1 MNTDKYSWLK
11 QIIANGIKNNNKI
24 TIEQI
29 LNANPNKDDE
39 LNLYEITEYLS
50 LYNLF
55 IEDEPEHNCTAEII
69 SSECMD
75 SYSMYLNE
83 ISRYELL
90 TKEEEYELGKKI
102 KNDDASAKQKMTES
116 NLRLVISIAKNYL
129 NHGLDIM
136 DLIQYGNF
144 GLMKAVERF
153 DYSKGFKFSTYATW
167 WIRQYI
173 TRAISD
179 NSRAIRI
186 PVHMVER
193 VYKYNKYRNTFIA
206 ANHCEP
212 DDSEIAKALNISIKQ
227 LKTVKNCLHDVVLLD
242 TPVGD
247 DNDSCIVDFIE
258 DESDSPE
265 EIALESVQ
273 RQKIR
278 ELVDTLSPREAI
290 VIKLRYGFTGR
301 IYTLEEVGEQLGVT
315 RERARQIEIKAIN
328 RLQKPSVLSA
338 INEAS

>member
-1 MNTDKYSWLK
+1 MNTDEYSWLK

-24 TIEQI
+24 TVEQI

-50 LYNLF
+50 LYNLSV
-55 IEDEPEHNCTAEII
+55 EDEPELNCTAEII

-75 SYSMYLNE
+75 SYGMYLNE

-102 KNDDASAKQKMTES
+102 KNGDAFAKQKMTES

-153 DYSKGFKFSTYATW
+153 DCSKGFKFSTYATW

-193 VYKYNKYRNTFIA
+193 VYKYNKYRSAFIA

-212 DDSEIAKALNISIKQ
+212 DDSESAKALNISIKQ
-227 LKTVKNCLHDVVLLD
+227 LKTVKNCLHDVVSLD

-258 DESDSPE
+258 DDSDSPE

-338 INEAS
+338 IKEAS